1 MIHIFFPFV
10 IIEYK
15 VRKSKFQ
22 LFERFDEN
30 SITEDKFLTII
41 EIPKGSKIKYELDKD
56 TGLMKMDR
64 ILYTSTHYP
73 HNYGFIPLTLCEDGD
88 PLDVLVLCSEALAP
102 FTIVECR
109 AIGVLEMLDGG
120 KRDSKIIAVPLQDP
134 YYNGYYDTKDIAPHI
149 GEEIK
154 HFFNVYKNLEG
165 KSIATG
171 DVEDSV
177 AAKKVIRHCIKL
189 YKEANKN

>member
-1 MIHIFFPFV
+1 MGNHIGEKRLFASF
-10 IIEYK
+10 
-15 VRKSKFQ
+15 SK
-22 LFERFDEN
+22 D
-30 SITEDKFLTII
+30 SVTEDKFLAIV

-88 PLDVLVLCSEALAP
+88 PLDVLVLCSESLAP

-109 AIGVLEMLDGG
+109 PIGVLEMLDGG
-120 KRDSKIIAVPLQDP
+120 KRDSKIIAVALNDP
-134 YYNGYYDTKDIAPHI
+134 YYNVYYDTKDLASHI

-154 HFFNVYKNLEG
+154 HFFNVYKNLEN

-177 AAKKVIRHCIKL
+177 AARRVVKECIDL
-189 YKEANKN
+189 YKNSER